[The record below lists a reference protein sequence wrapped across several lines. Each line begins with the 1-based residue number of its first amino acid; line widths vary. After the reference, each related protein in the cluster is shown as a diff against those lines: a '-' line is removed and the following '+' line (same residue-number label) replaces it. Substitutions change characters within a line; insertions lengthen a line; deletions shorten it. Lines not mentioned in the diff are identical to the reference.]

1 MNKEIQ
7 EKSQA
12 LHDWILEQEV
22 VKEFQRY
29 EVLIENHQELKELE
43 EELKDLQKQIVRV
56 KHENIDA
63 ELCYFSAELLLES
76 NYKSW
81 DVNMYTKRGFLIVP
95 KTFPAVFSHSS
106 ILCVVTTPE
115 A

>member
-7 EKSQA
+7 EKSQT

-63 ELCYFSAELLLES
+63 HDLVETYQKKKQLYDENPLIYNYSLLKQE
-76 NYKSW
+76 
-81 DVNMYTKRGFLIVP
+81 VN
-95 KTFPAVFSHSS
+95 
-106 ILCVVTTPE
+106 ILFQEITSE
-115 A
+115 INMKLSKKG

>member
-12 LHDWILEQEV
+12 LHDWILEQDV

-29 EVLIENHQELKELE
+29 EILIENHQELKVLE
-43 EELKDLQKQIVRV
+43 QELKDLQKQIVKV

-63 ELCYFSAELLLES
+63 YELVETYQKKKQLYDENPLIYNYSLLKQE
-76 NYKSW
+76 
-81 DVNMYTKRGFLIVP
+81 VNILFQEITSEINTKLSKKG
-95 KTFPAVFSHSS
+95 
-106 ILCVVTTPE
+106 
-115 A
+115 